1 MKLTRVHPDRAVV
14 DADEAV
20 ADLGDPDDAPADRPT
35 VLVNM
40 VVSVDGRARLGGV
53 SAGLSPPAD
62 RQLFHALRGRAD
74 AVLAGT
80 GTLRAEGYGRL
91 VRDPAR
97 RGAREAR
104 DLVADPL
111 AVVLSRSG
119 AVPDVPMLRDPDQPR
134 VVLIGEDAQ
143 PVPALRRLRAE
154 HGVRTLLCEGGPT
167 LNRGL
172 LEAGVVDELLVVL
185 SPMLTGGEAFPLLAG
200 DTLVEPQRLELAWV
214 LEADSALFLRYRIVR
229 GPGACG

>member
-1 MKLTRVHPDRAVV
+1 MTLTRVHPDRAAV
-14 DADEAV
+14 DADEAAV
-20 ADLGDPDDAPADRPT
+20 DLAHPDGAPADRPT

-40 VVSVDGRARLGGV
+40 VVSVDGRARLGGR

-91 VRDPAR
+91 VRDPTRRAVRAAR
-97 RGAREAR
+97 GLAP
-104 DLVADPL
+104 DPL

-143 PVPALRRLRAE
+143 PLRALRRLRAE

-172 LEAGVVDELLVVL
+172 LEAGVIDELLVAL
-185 SPMLTGGEAFPLLAG
+185 SPMLTGGEAFALLAG
-200 DTLVEPQRLELAWV
+200 DELPEPARLEV
-214 LEADSALFLRYRIVR
+214 DRILEADSALFLRYRVVR
-229 GPGACG
+229 GSAA